1 MGGDDGELGDGAV
14 FVFEFDGERI
24 GAENRGGEADDV
36 SEFIGGNAVVL
47 IVGDPSLELAG
58 DGGSGGATAVD
69 EILLDVSDFGDVEV
83 CGDGVAVGEAEVNG
97 GVWGGGESG
106 K

>member
-1 MGGDDGELGDGAV
+1 MCGDDGELRDGAI

-24 GAENRGGEADDV
+24 VAENRGGEVDDV
-36 SEFIGGNAVVL
+36 SEFISGNPMVL
-47 IVGDPSLELAG
+47 IVGDPGLELAG
-58 DGGSGGATAVD
+58 DGGSRGATAVD
-69 EILLDVSDFGDVEV
+69 EILLDVSDLGDVKM

>member
-1 MGGDDGELGDGAV
+1 MGGDDGKLGDGAV

-24 GAENRGGEADDV
+24 GAENRGGEVDDV
-36 SEFIGGNAVVL
+36 SEFISGNPMVL
-47 IVGDPSLELAG
+47 IVGDPGLELAG